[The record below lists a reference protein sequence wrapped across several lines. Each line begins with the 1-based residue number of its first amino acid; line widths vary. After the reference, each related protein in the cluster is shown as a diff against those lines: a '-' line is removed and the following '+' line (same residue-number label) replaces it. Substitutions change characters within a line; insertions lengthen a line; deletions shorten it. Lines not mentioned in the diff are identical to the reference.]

1 MLCFGS
7 GPMFIIWS
15 LNNFTAMSSGSG
27 RIIIAGLASILFCY
41 ITGNKL
47 PKEINI
53 WFYCIFF
60 GLISLGLPFLL
71 VPFSLKFISTSEL
84 AIYLSSIPLFVLL
97 LARIFLKEKITIKK
111 WLGFFIGIIGLIIL
125 SDPHSFSIQN
135 SNELLAS
142 LLCIVISV
150 CLASGGIVL
159 QKMPRYN
166 SISFSAGSFFI
177 ATVLAIPIFS
187 FSSPNSLPS
196 LESSL
201 SILFVGVI
209 STFLGGF
216 CRILLVKRAGAVFT
230 SINGYLVPLVTCS
243 LGIIFLNEILDLNT
257 VLSFLIVITGVL
269 ISQDIDSKFFTLLM
283 RFL

>member
-27 RIIIAGLASILFCY
+27 RIIVAGFVSVLFCY
-41 ITGNKL
+41 ITGNNL
-47 PKEINI
+47 PREKNV
-53 WFYCIFF
+53 WFYCTFF

-71 VPFSLKFISTSEL
+71 MPLSLRFISTSEL

-97 LARIFLKEKITIKK
+97 LARIFLKEKITKQK
-111 WLGFFIGIIGLIIL
+111 WLGFIIGIFGLIIL
-125 SDPHSFSIQN
+125 SDPYSFSIQN

-142 LLCIVISV
+142 ILCIIISI

-159 QKMPRYN
+159 QKMPKYN
-166 SISFSAGSFFI
+166 PISFSAGTFFI
-177 ATVLAIPIFS
+177 ATLLAIPVFLFS
-187 FSSPNSLPS
+187 YPNSNPS

-201 SILFVGVI
+201 SIVFVGVV
-209 STFLGGF
+209 STFLGGL

-243 LGIIFLNEILDLNT
+243 LGIIFLNETLDVNT

-269 ISQDIDSKFFTLLM
+269 ISQDLHNKFLKL
-283 RFL
+283 

>member
-27 RIIIAGLASILFCY
+27 RIIVAGFVSVLFCY
-41 ITGNKL
+41 ITGNNL
-47 PKEINI
+47 PREKNV
-53 WFYCIFF
+53 WFYCTFF

-71 VPFSLKFISTSEL
+71 MPLSLRFITTSEL
-84 AIYLSSIPLFVLL
+84 AIYLSSVPLFVLL
-97 LARIFLKEKITIKK
+97 LAQIFLKEKITKQK
-111 WLGFFIGIIGLIIL
+111 WLGFIIGIFGLIIL
-125 SDPHSFSIQN
+125 SDPYSFSIQN

-142 LLCIVISV
+142 ILCIIISI

-159 QKMPRYN
+159 QKMPKYN
-166 SISFSAGSFFI
+166 SISFSAGTFFV
-177 ATVLAIPIFS
+177 ATLLAIPVFLFS
-187 FSSPNSLPS
+187 YPNSQPS

-201 SILFVGVI
+201 SIVFVGVV
-209 STFLGGF
+209 STFLGGL

-243 LGIIFLNEILDLNT
+243 LGIIFLNETLDVNT
-257 VLSFLIVITGVL
+257 ILSFLIVITGVL
-269 ISQDIDSKFFTLLM
+269 ISQDLHNKFLKL
-283 RFL
+283 

>member
-27 RIIIAGLASILFCY
+27 RIIVAGFISVLFCY
-41 ITGNKL
+41 ITGNNL
-47 PKEINI
+47 PREKNI

-71 VPFSLKFISTSEL
+71 MPLSLRFITTSEL
-84 AIYLSSIPLFVLL
+84 AIYLSSVPLFVLL
-97 LARIFLKEKITIKK
+97 LAQIFLKEKITKQK
-111 WLGFFIGIIGLIIL
+111 WLGFIIGIFGLIIL
-125 SDPHSFSIQN
+125 SDPYSFSIQN

-142 LLCIVISV
+142 ILCIIISI

-159 QKMPRYN
+159 QKMPKYN
-166 SISFSAGSFFI
+166 PISFSAGTFFV
-177 ATVLAIPIFS
+177 ATLLAIPVFLFS
-187 FSSPNSLPS
+187 YPNSNPS

-201 SILFVGVI
+201 SIVFVGVV
-209 STFLGGF
+209 STFLGGL

-243 LGIIFLNEILDLNT
+243 LGIIFLNETLDVNT
-257 VLSFLIVITGVL
+257 ILSFLIVITGVL
-269 ISQDIDSKFFTLLM
+269 ISQDLHNKFLKL
-283 RFL
+283 

>member
-27 RIIIAGLASILFCY
+27 RIIVAGFISVLFCY
-41 ITGNKL
+41 ITGNNL
-47 PKEINI
+47 PREKKI

-71 VPFSLKFISTSEL
+71 IPLSLKFISTSEL
-84 AIYLSSIPLFVLL
+84 AIYLSSVPLFVLL
-97 LARIFLKEKITIKK
+97 LAQIFLKEKITKQK
-111 WLGFFIGIIGLIIL
+111 WLGFIIGIFGLIIL
-125 SDPHSFSIQN
+125 SDPYSFSIQN

-142 LLCIVISV
+142 LLCIIISI

-159 QKMPRYN
+159 QKMPKYN
-166 SISFSAGSFFI
+166 PISFSAGTFFV
-177 ATVLAIPIFS
+177 ATLLAIPVFLFS
-187 FSSPNSLPS
+187 YPNSNPS

-201 SILFVGVI
+201 SIVFVGVV
-209 STFLGGF
+209 STFLGGL

-243 LGIIFLNEILDLNT
+243 LGIIFLNETLDVNT
-257 VLSFLIVITGVL
+257 ILSFLIVITGVL
-269 ISQDIDSKFFTLLM
+269 ISQDLHNKFLKL
-283 RFL
+283 

>member
-27 RIIIAGLASILFCY
+27 RIIVAGFVSVLFCY
-41 ITGNKL
+41 ITGNNL
-47 PKEINI
+47 PREKNV
-53 WFYCIFF
+53 WFYCTFF

-71 VPFSLKFISTSEL
+71 MPLSLRFITTSEL
-84 AIYLSSIPLFVLL
+84 AIYLSSVPLFVLL
-97 LARIFLKEKITIKK
+97 LAQIFLKEKITKQK
-111 WLGFFIGIIGLIIL
+111 WLGFIIGIFGLIIL
-125 SDPHSFSIQN
+125 SDPYSFSIQN

-142 LLCIVISV
+142 ILCIIISI

-159 QKMPRYN
+159 QKMPKYN
-166 SISFSAGSFFI
+166 PISFSAGTFFV
-177 ATVLAIPIFS
+177 ATLLAIPVFLFS
-187 FSSPNSLPS
+187 YPNSNPS

-201 SILFVGVI
+201 SIVFVGVV
-209 STFLGGF
+209 STFLGGL

-243 LGIIFLNEILDLNT
+243 LGIIFLNETLDVNT
-257 VLSFLIVITGVL
+257 ILSFLIVITGVL
-269 ISQDIDSKFFTLLM
+269 ISQDLHNKFLKL
-283 RFL
+283 

>member
-27 RIIIAGLASILFCY
+27 RIIVAGFVSVLFCY
-41 ITGNKL
+41 ITGNNL
-47 PKEINI
+47 PREKNV
-53 WFYCIFF
+53 WFYCTFF

-71 VPFSLKFISTSEL
+71 MPLSLRFITTSEL
-84 AIYLSSIPLFVLL
+84 AIYLSSVPLFVLL
-97 LARIFLKEKITIKK
+97 LAQIFLKEKITKQK
-111 WLGFFIGIIGLIIL
+111 WLGFIIGIFGLVIL
-125 SDPHSFSIQN
+125 SDPYSFSIQN

-142 LLCIVISV
+142 ILCIIISI

-159 QKMPRYN
+159 QKMPKYN
-166 SISFSAGSFFI
+166 PISFSAGTFFV
-177 ATVLAIPIFS
+177 ATLLAIPVFLFS
-187 FSSPNSLPS
+187 YPNSNPS

-201 SILFVGVI
+201 SIVFVGVV
-209 STFLGGF
+209 STFLGGL

-243 LGIIFLNEILDLNT
+243 LGIIFLNETLDVNT
-257 VLSFLIVITGVL
+257 ILSFLIVITGVL
-269 ISQDIDSKFFTLLM
+269 ISQDLHNKFLKL
-283 RFL
+283 

>member
-27 RIIIAGLASILFCY
+27 RIIVAGFVSVLFCY
-41 ITGNKL
+41 ITGNNL
-47 PKEINI
+47 PREKNI
-53 WFYCIFF
+53 WFYCTFF

-71 VPFSLKFISTSEL
+71 MPLSLRFITTSEL
-84 AIYLSSIPLFVLL
+84 AIYLSSVPLFVLL
-97 LARIFLKEKITIKK
+97 LAQIFLKEKITKQK
-111 WLGFFIGIIGLIIL
+111 WLGFIIGIFGLIIL
-125 SDPHSFSIQN
+125 SDPYSFSIQN

-142 LLCIVISV
+142 ILCIIISI

-159 QKMPRYN
+159 QKMPKYN
-166 SISFSAGSFFI
+166 PISFSAGTFFV
-177 ATVLAIPIFS
+177 ATLLAIPVFLFS
-187 FSSPNSLPS
+187 YPNSNPS

-201 SILFVGVI
+201 SIVFVGVV
-209 STFLGGF
+209 STFLGGL

-243 LGIIFLNEILDLNT
+243 LGIIFLNETLNVNT
-257 VLSFLIVITGVL
+257 ILSFLIVITGVL
-269 ISQDIDSKFFTLLM
+269 ISQDLHNKFLKL
-283 RFL
+283 

>member
-27 RIIIAGLASILFCY
+27 RIIVAGFVSVLFCY
-41 ITGNKL
+41 ITGNNL
-47 PKEINI
+47 PREKNV
-53 WFYCIFF
+53 WFYCTFF

-71 VPFSLKFISTSEL
+71 MPLSLRFITTSEL
-84 AIYLSSIPLFVLL
+84 AIYLSSVPLFVLL
-97 LARIFLKEKITIKK
+97 LAQIFLKEKITKQK
-111 WLGFFIGIIGLIIL
+111 WLGFIIGIFGLIIL
-125 SDPHSFSIQN
+125 SDPYSFSIQN

-142 LLCIVISV
+142 ILCIIISI

-159 QKMPRYN
+159 QRMPKYN
-166 SISFSAGSFFI
+166 PISFSAGTFFV
-177 ATVLAIPIFS
+177 ATLLAIPVFLFS
-187 FSSPNSLPS
+187 YPNSNPS

-201 SILFVGVI
+201 SIVFVGVV
-209 STFLGGF
+209 STFLGGL

-243 LGIIFLNEILDLNT
+243 LGIIFLNETLDVNT
-257 VLSFLIVITGVL
+257 ILSFLIVITGVL
-269 ISQDIDSKFFTLLM
+269 ISQDLHNKFLKL
-283 RFL
+283 

>member
-27 RIIIAGLASILFCY
+27 RIIVAGFVSVLFCY
-41 ITGNKL
+41 ITGNNL
-47 PKEINI
+47 PREKNV
-53 WFYCIFF
+53 WFYCTFF

-71 VPFSLKFISTSEL
+71 MPLSLRFITTSEL
-84 AIYLSSIPLFVLL
+84 AIYLSSVPLFVLL
-97 LARIFLKEKITIKK
+97 LAQIFLKEKITKQK
-111 WLGFFIGIIGLIIL
+111 WLGFIIGIFGLIIL
-125 SDPHSFSIQN
+125 SDPYSFSIQN

-142 LLCIVISV
+142 ILCIIISI

-159 QKMPRYN
+159 QKMPKYN
-166 SISFSAGSFFI
+166 PISFSAGTFFV
-177 ATVLAIPIFS
+177 ATLLAIPVFLFS
-187 FSSPNSLPS
+187 YPNSNPS

-201 SILFVGVI
+201 SIVFVGVV
-209 STFLGGF
+209 STFLGGL

-243 LGIIFLNEILDLNT
+243 LGIIFLNETLDVNT

-269 ISQDIDSKFFTLLM
+269 ISQDLHNKFLKL
-283 RFL
+283 

>member
-27 RIIIAGLASILFCY
+27 RIIVAGFVSVLFCY
-41 ITGNKL
+41 ITGNNL
-47 PKEINI
+47 PREKNV
-53 WFYCIFF
+53 WFYCTFF

-71 VPFSLKFISTSEL
+71 MPLSLRFITTSEL
-84 AIYLSSIPLFVLL
+84 AIYLSSVPLFVLL
-97 LARIFLKEKITIKK
+97 LAQIFLKEKITKQK
-111 WLGFFIGIIGLIIL
+111 WLGFIIGIFGLIIL
-125 SDPHSFSIQN
+125 SDPYSFSIQN

-142 LLCIVISV
+142 ILCIIISI

-159 QKMPRYN
+159 QKMPKYN
-166 SISFSAGSFFI
+166 PISFSAGTFFV
-177 ATVLAIPIFS
+177 ATLLAIPVFLFS
-187 FSSPNSLPS
+187 YPNSNPS

-201 SILFVGVI
+201 SIVFVGVV
-209 STFLGGF
+209 STFLGGL

-243 LGIIFLNEILDLNT
+243 LGIIFLNETLNVNT
-257 VLSFLIVITGVL
+257 ILSFLIVITGVL
-269 ISQDIDSKFFTLLM
+269 ISQDLHNKFLKL
-283 RFL
+283 